1 MFRFSLYFV
10 FLMKLKNLSLTY
22 STKIFKALSEEP
34 RVRILNLLQNHGEM
48 CISDIEQILDYTQTK
63 TSRHMAYLKNAG
75 IVGFKKSDQWIFYYI
90 QDEVQGIL
98 SQIWQ
103 YIEKDNRLSKD
114 IDIFEVM
121 YSNRELA
128 AFKHNNSHERFVP

>member
-1 MFRFSLYFV
+1 
-10 FLMKLKNLSLTY
+10 MKLKNLSLSY

-75 IVGFKKSDQWIFYYI
+75 IVGYRKSDQWVFYFI

-98 SQIWQ
+98 TQIWK
-103 YIEKDNRLSKD
+103 YIEKDHMLTKD
-114 IDIFEVM
+114 IEVFEVM

-128 AFKHNNSHERFVP
+128 AFRHNQTNQPFIP

>member
-1 MFRFSLYFV
+1 
-10 FLMKLKNLSLTY
+10 MKLKNLSLSY
-22 STKIFKALSEEP
+22 STRIFKALSEEP

-75 IVGFKKSDQWIFYYI
+75 IVGFKKSDQWIFYFI

-98 SQIWQ
+98 SQIWK
-103 YIEKDNRLSKD
+103 YIERDNTLSND
-114 IDIFEVM
+114 IEVFDVM
-121 YSNRELA
+121 YSNRELT
-128 AFKHNNSHERFVP
+128 AFKQNHTNKPFIS

>member
-1 MFRFSLYFV
+1 
-10 FLMKLKNLSLTY
+10 MKLKNLSLSY
-22 STKIFKALSEEP
+22 SSKIFKALSEEP

-75 IVGFKKSDQWIFYYI
+75 IVGFKKSDQWIFYFI

-98 SQIWQ
+98 SQIWK
-103 YIEKDNRLSKD
+103 YIERDNILTND
-114 IDIFEVM
+114 IEVFKVM

-128 AFKHNNSHERFVP
+128 VFKHIHQNKTFTP